1 MRYSCLLLSC
11 LVAFGLAGC
20 SDENPASFSREGEEM
35 TATKLT
41 VSMYPAGSA
50 RLKVMTRN
58 LYLGTSIGPIL
69 SAAPE
74 EIPLA
79 MAQGWAEVLAVDF
92 AERAQALAEEIA
104 WVEPHL
110 IGLQEVALY
119 RMQSPG
125 DFLQG
130 NPEPATQVVIDYLE
144 ILQAALSERGLDY
157 RVVSATTG
165 MDIEM
170 PVATN
175 MPLDDLRFT
184 DREVILARADV
195 RVENPQGGHFA
206 ATVPVPVAGIQ
217 VNIVRGWAAVDVRVA
232 GQSLRFISTHLETAG
247 FAPIQVMQGTELI
260 EMTDATDVPV
270 VLVGD
275 FNSAADGSRTPTYGN
290 LVDGGFV
297 DVWDQANPGD
307 LGYTC
312 CHADDL
318 RNAEVDFNRRID
330 LIFVRPVSDRAAIRR
345 VVAEVVGDEPEN
357 LTASGMWPSDHAGAW
372 AAFRLHPV
380 PQGR

>member
-1 MRYSCLLLSC
+1 M
-11 LVAFGLAGC
+11 
-20 SDENPASFSREGEEM
+20 PA
-35 TATKLT
+35 A
-41 VSMYPAGSA
+41 
-50 RLKVMTRN
+50 
-58 LYLGTSIGPIL
+58 
-69 SAAPE
+69 
-74 EIPLA
+74 
-79 MAQGWAEVLAVDF
+79 
-92 AERAQALAEEIA
+92 
-104 WVEPHL
+104 
-110 IGLQEVALY
+110 ALY
-119 RMQSPG
+119 RIQSPG

-130 NPEPATQVVIDYLE
+130 NPEPASQVVVDYLE
-144 ILQAALSERGLDY
+144 VLLAALTERGLDY
-157 RVVSATTG
+157 RVVSTITG
-165 MDIEM
+165 MDIEL
-170 PVATN
+170 PAATR

-195 RVENPQGGHFA
+195 RVSNPQGGHFA
-206 ATVPVPVAGIQ
+206 AVVPVQVAGIQ
-217 VNIVRGWAAVDVRVA
+217 VNIVRGWAAIDARVA

>member
-1 MRYSCLLLSC
+1 M
-11 LVAFGLAGC
+11 
-20 SDENPASFSREGEEM
+20 PA
-35 TATKLT
+35 A
-41 VSMYPAGSA
+41 
-50 RLKVMTRN
+50 
-58 LYLGTSIGPIL
+58 
-69 SAAPE
+69 
-74 EIPLA
+74 
-79 MAQGWAEVLAVDF
+79 
-92 AERAQALAEEIA
+92 
-104 WVEPHL
+104 
-110 IGLQEVALY
+110 ALY
-119 RMQSPG
+119 RIQSPG

-130 NPEPATQVVIDYLE
+130 NPEPASQVVVDYLE
-144 ILQAALSERGLDY
+144 VLLAALTERGLDY
-157 RVVSATTG
+157 RVVSTITG
-165 MDIEM
+165 MDIEL
-170 PVATN
+170 PAATR

-195 RVENPQGGHFA
+195 RVSNPQGGHFA
-206 ATVPVPVAGIQ
+206 AVVPVQVAGIQ
-217 VNIVRGWAAVDVRVA
+217 VNIVRGWAAIDARVA

-330 LIFVRPVSDRAAIRR
+330 HIFVRPVSGRPAVRRA
-345 VVAEVVGDEPEN
+345 VAEVVGDEPEN
-357 LTASGMWPSDHAGAW
+357 RTESGMWPSDHAGMW

-380 PQGR
+380 PRNR